1 VRALLRTPLAA
12 KVGIAI
18 VLFYAAM
25 AMLGPLLAP
34 YGEADA
40 VGDVW
45 EPFSAAFPLGTDS
58 LGRDILTRM
67 LWGATNTI
75 GVALAATVLS
85 FAIGMTLGY
94 TAAVVGGWADLAI
107 SRSVD
112 TLMAIPT
119 LIFALVVLSVLPPS
133 VVTLV
138 VVIALLDST
147 RVFRLSRAVAMDI
160 AVMDFVEVARLRGER
175 LPWIVFREVLPN
187 TLPPLIAEFG
197 LRFCFAFL
205 FLSSLSFL
213 GLGIQPPA
221 ADWGGMV
228 RDNANAISFGLM
240 IPLIPAAA
248 IAILTIGVNLC
259 VDWQLERFS
268 LARRRT

>member
-1 VRALLRTPLAA
+1 
-12 KVGIAI
+12 VG
-18 VLFYAAM
+18 
-25 AMLGPLLAP
+25 
-34 YGEADA
+34 
-40 VGDVW
+40 
-45 EPFSAAFPLGTDS
+45 
-58 LGRDILTRM
+58 
-67 LWGATNTI
+67 
-75 GVALAATVLS
+75 
-85 FAIGMTLGY
+85 
-94 TAAVVGGWADLAI
+94 
-107 SRSVD
+107 
-112 TLMAIPT
+112 
-119 LIFALVVLSVLPPS
+119 
-133 VVTLV
+133 
-138 VVIALLDST
+138 IALLDST

-160 AVMDFVEVARLRGER
+160 AVLDFVEVARLRGER

-228 RDNANAISFGLM
+228 RDNANAIGFGLT

-248 IAILTIGVNLC
+248 IAILTIGVNLV

-268 LARRRT
+268 AARRRA